1 MNNKRTVNDLT
12 QGPLFKQI
20 VLFTIPLMLTGI
32 LQTLYNAADMIV
44 LGVFASS
51 TAMGSVGAC
60 GSLIAMIINTF
71 FGLSVGASVYVARY
85 IGAKNY
91 EGVSKVVHTSTLFA
105 AICGIVVA
113 IFGFFCAKPLLLLM
127 GTPNEQLIE
136 AVPYMQAYFTGVP
149 ASIIYNYLAAIL
161 RSSGDTK
168 RPLIFL
174 ATSGIINVAL
184 NFVLV
189 YFFHLGAIG
198 VGISTS
204 VSQYAAL
211 TMIVLH
217 MTHMDGPCKL
227 EFKKIAIDK
236 TTLGNIV
243 RLGLPAGLQG
253 TLFALSNV
261 LIQSTVNSYGP
272 IVVNGNSA
280 SANIEN
286 FIYIAMNALHHTA
299 LTFVGQNLGA
309 GKKERVRPTILYCI
323 GLVSFVGIAMGGI
336 ALLFG
341 ENLLSIYAHGDAETI
356 AAGLRRMSIIA
367 STYFTCGIMDVLCGF
382 SRGMGKSLTPMIIS
396 LLGSCALRILW
407 IYTICP
413 LAPDNIMLLYIS
425 YPVSWIITSCAHL
438 VTCILTYNHLGK
450 QRKPRIFRKKSRA

>member
-1 MNNKRTVNDLT
+1 MSKRIQNGNLT
-12 QGPLFKQI
+12 EGPLFKQI

-44 LGVFASS
+44 LGIFASG

-60 GSLIAMIINTF
+60 GALIAMIINTF

-91 EGVSKVVHTSTLFA
+91 DGVSKVVHTSTLFA
-105 AICGIVVA
+105 AICGIGVA
-113 IFGFFCAKPLLLLM
+113 IFGFFCAKPLLSLM
-127 GTPNEQLIE
+127 GTPSEQLIE

-149 ASIIYNYLAAIL
+149 ASIIYNYLAAII

-174 ATSGIINVAL
+174 AISGVINVVL

-189 YFFHLGAIG
+189 YFFHMGAIG
-198 VGISTS
+198 VGIATS

-211 TMIVLH
+211 IMIVIH
-217 MTHMDGPCKL
+217 MVRLDGPCRL
-227 EFKKIAIDK
+227 VFKKIAIHK
-236 TTLGNIV
+236 QTLKNII

-280 SANIEN
+280 SSNIEN
-286 FIYIAMNALHHTA
+286 FIYISMNALHHTA
-299 LTFVGQNLGA
+299 ITFVGQNLGA
-309 GKKERVRPTILYCI
+309 GKKERVRPTVLYCI
-323 GLVSFVGIAMGGI
+323 GLVSFVGIAMGSC

-341 ENLLSIYAHGDAETI
+341 EDLLSIYAHGEAETI
-356 AAGLRRMSIIA
+356 AAGLRRMTIIA
-367 STYFTCGIMDVLCGF
+367 TTYFTCGIMDVLCGF
-382 SRGMGKSLTPMIIS
+382 ARGMGKSLTPMIIS
-396 LLGSCALRILW
+396 LLGSCALRIIW

-413 LAPDNIMLLYIS
+413 LDPQNITLLYIS
-425 YPVSWIITSCAHL
+425 YPISWIITSCAHL
-438 VTCILTYNHLGK
+438 VTCIITYKHIGK
-450 QRKPRIFRKKSRA
+450 ERKPRIFKKKSKV

>member
-1 MNNKRTVNDLT
+1 MNEKNSQSDLT

-44 LGVFASS
+44 LGIFASG

-60 GSLIAMIINTF
+60 GALIAMIINTF

-85 IGAKNY
+85 IGSKNY

-105 AICGIVVA
+105 AICGIIVA
-113 IFGFFCAKPLLLLM
+113 IFGFLCAKPLLVLM
-127 GTPNEQLIE
+127 GTPDAQLIE
-136 AVPYMQAYFTGVP
+136 AVPYMKAYFTGVP

-174 ATSGIINVAL
+174 AVSGVINVVF

-189 YFFHLGAIG
+189 YFFHLGAVG
-198 VGISTS
+198 VGISTA

-211 TMIVLH
+211 TMIAFH
-217 MTHMDGPCKL
+217 MVRMQGPCKL

-236 TTLGNIV
+236 TTLGNII

-261 LIQSTVNSYGP
+261 LIQSTVNTYGS

-280 SANIEN
+280 SSNIEN
-286 FIYIAMNALHHTA
+286 FIYISMNALHHTA

-323 GLVSFVGIAMGGI
+323 AIVSFVGIAMGGI

-341 ENLLSIYAHGDAETI
+341 EELLSIYAHGEAETI

-396 LLGSCALRILW
+396 LLGSCALRIVW
-407 IYTICP
+407 IYTVCP

-425 YPVSWIITSCAHL
+425 YPVSWVITSCAHL
-438 VTCILTYNHLGK
+438 VTCIITYNHIGK
-450 QRKPRIFRKKSRA
+450 ERKPRIFRKKSRA

>member
-1 MNNKRTVNDLT
+1 MNSKKQQHDLT
-12 QGPLFKQI
+12 EGPLFKQI

-32 LQTLYNAADMIV
+32 LQTLYNAADMMV
-44 LGVFASS
+44 LGIFASE

-60 GSLIAMIINTF
+60 GALIAMIINTF

-85 IGAKNY
+85 MGAKNY
-91 EGVSKVVHTSTLFA
+91 EGITKVVHTSTLFA
-105 AICGIVVA
+105 GICGIVVA
-113 IFGFFCAKPLLLLM
+113 IFGFFCAKPLLMLM
-127 GTPNEQLIE
+127 GTPDAQLVE

-174 ATSGIINVAL
+174 ASSGIVNVVL
-184 NFVLV
+184 NFILV
-189 YFFHLGAIG
+189 YFFNMGAVG
-198 VGISTS
+198 VGISTA
-204 VSQYAAL
+204 VSQYVAL
-211 TMIVLH
+211 TLISIH
-217 MTHMDGPCKL
+217 MLRMNGPCKL
-227 EFKKIAIDK
+227 ELKKLAIDK

-280 SANIEN
+280 SSNIEN
-286 FIYIAMNALHHTA
+286 FIYISMNALHHTA

-309 GKKERVRPTILYCI
+309 GKKERVRPTVLYCV
-323 GLVSFVGIAMGGI
+323 GLVSFVGIFMGSI
-336 ALLFG
+336 ALLLG

-413 LAPDNIMLLYIS
+413 IAPDNITLLYVS

-438 VTCILTYNHLGK
+438 VTCIIVYNHIGK
-450 QRKPRIFRKKSRA
+450 QRKPRIFRKKKQA